1 MASTQHLIE
10 IADAYKVAASI
21 ERDQTVSYRVFGD
34 SAKLTAL
41 RTGADITVKRFN
53 AALEW
58 FAGNWPSGHPMPKA
72 LLRNAHVV
80 GHGDDAAAPQGEHN
94 GGEAA

>member
-1 MASTQHLIE
+1 MTNINDLISA
-10 IADAYKVAASI
+10 ADAYKVAASI

-41 RTGADITVKRFN
+41 RAGADITVSRFN

-58 FAGNWPSGHPMPKA
+58 FAGNWP
-72 LLRNAHVV
+72 V
-80 GHGDDAAAPQGEHN
+80 GHALPDALRRYHSTGNGNALTASQGEQTGDAA
-94 GGEAA
+94 